1 MKSHQKAS
9 GQTLCGV
16 TLTLTLI
23 FREIQFRERVRVR
36 VRVRCFPGPYY
47 NKKIRIRG
55 RKIYEKP
62 QENLPANWMSVREP
76 LIFRRKQLFSLN
88 AFSEILWYGFGLR
101 LGLGLGY

>member
-1 MKSHQKAS
+1 MKSHQKVS

-47 NKKIRIRG
+47 NKKNKMSE
-55 RKIYEKP
+55 RKTYEKP
-62 QENLPANWMSVREP
+62 QESFPANWMSVREP
-76 LIFRRKQLFSLN
+76 IMVRGRVRVRAPPITLTLS
-88 AFSEILWYGFGLR
+88 YGTYDL
-101 LGLGLGY
+101 